1 MAEYKKNIRCPICG
15 RNTYKKLIYTGP
27 VGIEEEHDECSH
39 CGYYYSFTYGNS
51 IEEIG
56 KYTIAWSYD
65 TPFYPLHKRLG
76 KIERIAKRNY
86 KKYNKKTIDYT
97 ERIGF
102 YYGKNNIRKTNDVLY
117 LI

>member
-1 MAEYKKNIRCPICG
+1 MAEYKKNTRCPICG
-15 RNTYKKLIYTGP
+15 RNTYKELVYSGP
-27 VGIEEEHDECSH
+27 LGIEEEHDECSN

-56 KYTIAWSYD
+56 KYTVAWSYD
-65 TPFYPLHKRLG
+65 TPFYPLYKRLS
-76 KIERIAKRNY
+76 KLEKIAKRNY
-86 KKYNKKTIDYT
+86 KKYNKKTTDYT